1 MQQPRDSGDTL
12 KRVWRTIYGTTLA
25 IVLAGLGAT
34 TYCVFTHRPDG
45 AIGSLALF
53 LVGVIAFRMAWEID
67 VLHRRRMRLATEERL
82 FEAERG
88 VHERDVDRA
97 RHELADEERA
107 MVHKLNVERATL
119 HRQLDDERDQLQI
132 EFDAKKAAI
141 RNAAFAKGF
150 EMGENGIA
158 AESRNAD
165 VIVLPVGANAPTIM
179 GTGTTHP

>member
-1 MQQPRDSGDTL
+1 M
-12 KRVWRTIYGTTLA
+12 KRVWRTIYGTTSA

-34 TYCVFTHRPDG
+34 GYCVFTRRPDG

-67 VLHRRRMRLATEERL
+67 VLQRRRMRLAAEERL

-88 VHERDVDRA
+88 VYELDVDRA

-107 MVHKLNVERATL
+107 LMQKLNVERATL
-119 HRQLDDERDQLQI
+119 YRQLDDDRDRMQI
-132 EFDAKKAAI
+132 EFDAKRAAI

-158 AESRNAD
+158 ADPRNAD